1 MKVSN
6 NEFTKR
12 ELLEKLGF
20 KAVKEYEIEES
31 LNQKQHIYLWNIQI
45 INDVLVCKSKTKH

>member
-1 MKVSN
+1 MKVPN

-20 KAVKEYEIEES
+20 KAAKEYEIEES
-31 LNQKQHIYLWNIQI
+31 LNQKTTYLLIEYSDN
-45 INDVLVCKSKTKH
+45 